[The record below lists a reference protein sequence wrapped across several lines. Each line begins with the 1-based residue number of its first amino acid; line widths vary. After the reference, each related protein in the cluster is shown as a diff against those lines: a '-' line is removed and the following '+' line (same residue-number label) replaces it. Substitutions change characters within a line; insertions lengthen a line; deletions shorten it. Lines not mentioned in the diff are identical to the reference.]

1 MRIHFL
7 GICGY
12 AVSGLALIAKQLGND
27 VTGSDEDAYPPTT
40 EILTRAGIPWV
51 DGHDAGN
58 VTRWGKPDLVVQGNQ
73 VREGNPETDAARRLH
88 LRLISE
94 AEYWGGRTAD
104 RFRIVV
110 AGSGGKT
117 TTASLVAWI
126 LRAAGRNAGF
136 RLGMAVKDLG
146 SAAAWGSGRDFVF
159 EGDEYTSAVFD
170 PRPKFLHFAPQLA
183 VLTNID
189 WDHPDVFPDPAAY
202 EAVFRE
208 LLEYLGPEDR
218 LIAGSDDPTV
228 RRLLSRTRAGVE
240 TYGLRGGA
248 DWHGRDVQIEGE
260 GMRFTAWHAGKVLAV
275 VTSRLPGEHN
285 AANALAALATAVR
298 IGVPVPTAVDA
309 IGRFHGVSRR
319 FEIRG
324 QVRGVTLVDDYAHHP
339 AKVRATLEAA
349 RDRFHPGRLLPCFVP
364 HSWYRI
370 GGRARYFLELADDA
384 ALPRLLA
391 RLDHDQQPYLVIGA
405 GTNTL
410 FAATELPGLTI
421 KLVTRRLSMAGDV
434 VSVSAGYPMP
444 KLAAETAKAGRA
456 GLEFAA
462 GVPGTVGGSVF
473 GNAGAF
479 GGEVKSGLLSA
490 EVIDRQ
496 GRRQTMAAA
505 DCAFGYRDSVFKTV
519 RDGWAIVSARFRTTS
534 ESPKVVLA
542 RLLVV
547 QTHR

>member
-1 MRIHFL
+1 MRIHFI
-7 GICGY
+7 GVCGY
-12 AVSGLALIAKQLGND
+12 AVSGLAVIAKQLGND

-51 DGHDAGN
+51 DGHTAGN

-88 LRLISE
+88 IRLISE
-94 AEYWGGRTAD
+94 AEYWGELTAD

-110 AGSGGKT
+110 AGSAGKT

-126 LRAAGRNAGF
+126 LRAAGRNPGF

-218 LIAGSDDPTV
+218 LIACSDDPTV
-228 RRLLSRTRAGVE
+228 RRLLSRTRASVE

-248 DWHGRDVQIEGE
+248 DWHGRDVQIEGD
-260 GMRFTAWHAGKVLAV
+260 GMRFTAWHEGKVLAV
-275 VTSRLPGEHN
+275 VTTRLPGEHN

-298 IGVPVPTAVDA
+298 IGVPVPAAVDA

-349 RDRFHPGRLLPCFVP
+349 RDRFHPGRLLACFVP
-364 HSWYRI
+364 HTYTRTLSLMDGY
-370 GGRARYFLELADDA
+370 ADA
-384 ALPRLLA
+384 FQGCALV
-391 RLDHDQQPYLVIGA
+391 VIGPIEPA
-405 GTNTL
+405 RERHLAHTVTSQDLASRLRGVAEVFTADSARS
-410 FAATELPGLTI
+410 AAY
-421 KLVTRRLSMAGDV
+421 RLASAARPGDV
-434 VSVSAGYPMP
+434 IIFMS
-444 KLAAETAKAGRA
+444 
-456 GLEFAA
+456 
-462 GVPGTVGGSVF
+462 
-473 GNAGAF
+473 
-479 GGEVKSGLLSA
+479 
-490 EVIDRQ
+490 
-496 GRRQTMAAA
+496 
-505 DCAFGYRDSVFKTV
+505 V
-519 RDGWAIVSARFRTTS
+519 RDFDDVIGKTA
-534 ESPKVVLA
+534 EVLA
-542 RLLVV
+542 RSPVA
-547 QTHR
+547 

>member
-1 MRIHFL
+1 MRIHFI

-12 AVSGLALIAKQLGND
+12 AVSGLALVAKQLGHD

-40 EILTRAGIPWV
+40 EILSRAGIKWV
-51 DGHDAGN
+51 DGHAAGN
-58 VTRWGKPDLVVQGNQ
+58 LTRWGKPDLVVQGNQ
-73 VREGNPETDAARRLH
+73 VREGNPETEAARRLH
-88 LRLISE
+88 VRLISE
-94 AEYWGGRTAD
+94 AEYWGELTAD

-110 AGSGGKT
+110 AGSAGKT

-126 LRAAGRNAGF
+126 LRAAGRNPGF

-146 SAAAWGSGRDFVF
+146 AAAAWGGGREFVF

-202 EAVFRE
+202 ETVFRE
-208 LLEYLGPEDR
+208 LLEDLGPEDR
-218 LIAGSDDPTV
+218 LIACSDDPTV

-248 DWHGRDVQIEGE
+248 DWHGRDVQIEGD

-275 VTSRLPGEHN
+275 VTTRLPGEHN

-349 RDRFHPGRLLPCFVP
+349 RDRFHPGRLLACFVP
-364 HSWYRI
+364 HTYSRTLSLMDAY
-370 GGRARYFLELADDA
+370 ADA
-384 ALPRLLA
+384 FQGCALV
-391 RLDHDQQPYLVIGA
+391 VIGPIEPA
-405 GTNTL
+405 RERHLAHTVTSQDLASRLRGVDEVFTADSARS
-410 FAATELPGLTI
+410 AAY
-421 KLVTRRLSMAGDV
+421 RLASAARPGDV
-434 VSVSAGYPMP
+434 IIFMSV
-444 KLAAETAKAGRA
+444 RD
-456 GLEFAA
+456 FD
-462 GVPGTVGGSVF
+462 GVIDKT
-473 GNAGAF
+473 
-479 GGEVKSGLLSA
+479 A
-490 EVIDRQ
+490 EVLER
-496 GRRQTMAAA
+496 
-505 DCAFGYRDSVFKTV
+505 
-519 RDGWAIVSARFRTTS
+519 
-534 ESPKVVLA
+534 SPVA
-542 RLLVV
+542 
-547 QTHR
+547 